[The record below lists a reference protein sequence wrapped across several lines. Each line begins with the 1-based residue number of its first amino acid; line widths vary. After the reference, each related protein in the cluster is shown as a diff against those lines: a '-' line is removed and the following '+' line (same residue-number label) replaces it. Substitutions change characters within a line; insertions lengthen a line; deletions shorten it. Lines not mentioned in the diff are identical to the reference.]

1 MAEIKVT
8 DLAEETAVCGGD
20 LDTEFS
26 YIRTVERRMQT

>member
-26 YIRTVERRMQT
+26 YERRMQT